1 MNKTELIG
9 IVAKNAGMTRKEAEK
24 AVGAGIE
31 AVIAAMKA
39 GEKVQLA
46 GFGSFEIK
54 EHAARKARNPRTGE
68 EIEIAA
74 SKAIAFKA
82 GKSLKEEI
90 NK

>member
-9 IVAKNAGMTRKEAEK
+9 IVAKNAGMTRKDAEK
-24 AVGAGIE
+24 SVGAAIE

-74 SKAIAFKA
+74 SKSPKFKA
-82 GKSLKEEI
+82 SKTLKDSV
-90 NK
+90 K

>member
-9 IVAKNAGMTRKEAEK
+9 IVAKNAGMTRKDAEK
-24 AVGAGIE
+24 SVSAAIE

-39 GEKVQLA
+39 GEKVRLA

>member
-9 IVAKNAGMTRKEAEK
+9 IVAKNAGMTRKDAEK
-24 AVGAGIE
+24 SVGAAIE

-39 GEKVQLA
+39 GEKGQLA

>member
-1 MNKTELIG
+1 
-9 IVAKNAGMTRKEAEK
+9 MTRKEAEK

>member
-31 AVIAAMKA
+31 AVITAMKA